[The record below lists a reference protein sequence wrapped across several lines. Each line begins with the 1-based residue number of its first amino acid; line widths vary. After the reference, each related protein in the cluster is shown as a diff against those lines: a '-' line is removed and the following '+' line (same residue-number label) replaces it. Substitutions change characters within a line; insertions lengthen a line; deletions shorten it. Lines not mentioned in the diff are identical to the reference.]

1 MKKNCGTYY
10 LKKLTNDFGEGIN
23 EKKIFVSSWQIFLIL
38 FSVWFVVT
46 LFFTIKNQF
55 RTNYKDLSKS
65 NQIVLQ
71 EIEDYYKA
79 YKTKQVWAGYD
90 LNKYSFLAVD
100 GRGGEAYLINPKKT
114 VKSIFAKEINMPSDS
129 AVKVYRIAAMSP
141 LLYKT
146 YGIGKFNTSG
156 EQVNVCANKVFYLRY
171 EKDKNIAD
179 GDYDSSHFITF
190 LAHEAFHNQV
200 QTSWGNEVLG
210 GRFSTESLTDKDKEL
225 LATRYDILQIIQEE
239 VWKETPNFEL
249 LKQNIKKYIVESEKL
264 KKSNIAYFKDET
276 MAETFEGTANYVSA
290 KASKAANYKYNVTCF
305 SDSKGQKIEHIT
317 FNELMPLIQDG
328 QMDISSISSDWI
340 YSSGGLWCEVLN
352 KLGNTTWQAKLNN
365 QTSENPVTLYDLIK
379 ETID

>member
-1 MKKNCGTYY
+1 MIKKRY
-10 LKKLTNDFGEGIN
+10 LYRVG
-23 EKKIFVSSWQIFLIL
+23 QIFLIL

-46 LFFTIKNQF
+46 LFFIIKNQF
-55 RTNYKDLSKS
+55 GMNYKDLSKS
-65 NQIVLQ
+65 NQIMLQ

-146 YGIGKFNTSG
+146 YGIGKFNTLG
-156 EQVNVCANKVFYLRY
+156 EQVNVCANEVFYLRY

-190 LAHEAFHNQV
+190 LAHEVFHNQV
-200 QTSWGNEVLG
+200 QTSWGNEDLG

-225 LATRYDILQIIQEE
+225 LATRYDILQTIQEE
-239 VWKETPNFEL
+239 VWKGTPNLEL

-264 KKSNIAYFKDET
+264 KKSNPAYFKEET
-276 MAETFEGTANYVSA
+276 MAETFEGTATYVSA
-290 KASKAANYKYNVTCF
+290 KASKAANYKYNVTCYRN
-305 SDSKGQKIEHIT
+305 IEHIP
-317 FNELMPLIQDG
+317 FNKLMPIIEKG
-328 QMDISSISSDWI
+328 QMDISTISSDWV
-340 YSSGGLWCEVLN
+340 YSSGGLWCEVLD
-352 KLGNTTWQAKLNN
+352 KLGNTKWQTRLNN
-365 QTSENPVTLYDLIK
+365 QTTKNPVTLYNLVK
-379 ETID
+379 ESVI

>member
-1 MKKNCGTYY
+1 MIKKRY
-10 LKKLTNDFGEGIN
+10 LYRVG
-23 EKKIFVSSWQIFLIL
+23 QIFLIL

-55 RTNYKDLSKS
+55 GMNYKDLSKS
-65 NQIVLQ
+65 NQIMLQ

-141 LLYKT
+141 TLYKT
-146 YGIGKFNTSG
+146 YLLSKFNTLG
-156 EQVNVCANKVFYLRY
+156 EQVNVCANEVFYLRY
-171 EKDKNIAD
+171 EKEANIDD
-179 GDYDSSHFITF
+179 GAYDSYHFITF
-190 LAHEAFHNQV
+190 LSHEAFHNQV
-200 QTSWGNEVLG
+200 QTSWGNEHLG

-225 LATRYDILQIIQEE
+225 LATRYDILQTVQEE
-239 VWKETPNFEL
+239 VWKETSNLEL

-264 KKSNIAYFKDET
+264 KKSNPAYFKDET
-276 MAETFEGTANYVSA
+276 MAETFEGTATYVSA

-305 SDSKGQKIEHIT
+305 SDSKGQKIEHIP
-317 FNELMPLIQDG
+317 FNKLMPLIQNG
-328 QMDISSISSDWI
+328 QMDISSIPSNWI

-352 KLGNTTWQAKLNN
+352 KLGNTTWQTKLNS
-365 QTSENPVTLYDLIK
+365 QTSEKPVTLYDLIK